1 MGVNVDYTN
10 FKTVAP
16 ANCPDLISVVRVA
29 KTVTGSPAWGGIVTY
44 TLVLTNSR
52 ATDPAVQLVDT
63 LPRQVDFRDRVQRPQ
78 DADVANDILTWAGA
92 VSARTGLTFTFRV
105 DLTWAVSVRW

>member
-1 MGVNVDYTN
+1 MSNYAN

-44 TLVLTNSR
+44 TLVLTNSG
-52 ATDPAVQLVDT
+52 ATDPTVQLVQHIAQAGQTPGLGATTSGCRRGKRYPD
-63 LPRQVDFRDRVQRPQ
+63 LGWRCKCQDRVDFHVPPRP
-78 DADVANDILTWAGA
+78 
-92 VSARTGLTFTFRV
+92 
-105 DLTWAVSVRW
+105 TWAVSVRW